1 MTDTDTAHVAGWSV
15 DYYYISK
22 FAKKVLIGAKVI
34 GVRGGFENNYRG
46 EIIFDNGYV
55 LSWFED
61 SEDSG
66 IDISKEDL

>member
-15 DYYYISK
+15 DYCYVSEFI
-22 FAKKVLIGAKVI
+22 KKVLIEAKV
-34 GVRGGFENNYRG
+34 VEVKGGFGNNYRG

-66 IDISKEDL
+66 IDISNEGL